1 MKHWVFGLAG
11 AGLIWMSYGFT
22 SIRPEVNPTL
32 KTVGLSAHDTHAAAS
47 LIGQFRTSLSS
58 SLYLRA
64 DLYLH
69 NGVEMRPLS
78 DLELKAGRKGVG
90 SSEAE
95 QYKLHDD
102 SKIVTIIPPKDR
114 DFRGL
119 FGDVERS
126 IASYKDMTGHSHQTP
141 TRTLPLFRLMT
152 WLDPQFIQGWT
163 TGGFV
168 LLWDQ
173 KPGCFDKSIEFLKE
187 GLKANP
193 QSIDILTQI
202 AYCYLKVLPEAHKN
216 EREYLKALPYI
227 LEARN
232 VGVKNLK
239 VLNQQE
245 LAAFRENYWRMAL
258 CFREIG
264 DYKQM
269 LRAAEEGASVFTEDY
284 PLKRHVTEAKRLLAG
299 EKIVD
304 RSVVISDPEG
314 LEH

>member
-1 MKHWVFGLAG
+1 MKNWIFASATVA
-11 AGLIWMSYGFT
+11 LIAMSYGFT
-22 SIRPEVNPTL
+22 SVRPEVNPVV
-32 KTVGLSAHDTHAAAS
+32 KAVGLSAHDTHAAAS

-78 DLELKAGRKGVG
+78 DQELKAGRKGVG

-114 DFRGL
+114 DFRGV

-126 IASYKDMTGHSHQTP
+126 IASFKDMTGHSHQTP

-152 WLDPQFIQGWT
+152 WLDPQFVQGWT

-173 KPGCFDKSIEFLKE
+173 KPGCFDKSIAFLKE

-202 AYCYLKVLPEAHKN
+202 AYCYLKVLPEANKN

-232 VGVKNLK
+232 IGVKNVK
-239 VLNQQE
+239 ILNKQE
-245 LAAFRENYWRMAL
+245 LEAFRENYWRMAL

-269 LRAAEEGASVFTEDY
+269 LRAAEEGAAFFVDDY
-284 PLKRHVTEAKRLLAG
+284 PLKRHVANAKKLLAG
-299 EKIVD
+299 EKNVD
-304 RSVVISDPEG
+304 RSVVISEPEG
-314 LEH
+314 ATH